1 MRRRDFLS
9 TFAASAALLSPAARA
24 QQQKPLPVI
33 GYLGAGWPDARVWVA
48 DAFRQGLMENGYVEG
63 RNVAIEYRWA
73 EGKTERFPEL
83 AAELV
88 ARGVDVIVTFGGTL
102 SAQAAQRA
110 TTRVPIVFQ
119 SAGDPLAEGLVA
131 SLARPGGNMTGLSFF
146 TPELIGKRMELLK
159 QVAPET
165 KLIALLIK
173 PDSMPDEAREVR
185 LREAEASAR
194 ALGIGL
200 RVVEA
205 RGPED
210 FDRAFSEMSEARAD
224 ALTVIATPVY
234 ALAMRRITELAAK
247 NRLPAVSEGR
257 DFADS
262 GGLMAYGPSF
272 ADLARRAG
280 IYAAKI
286 LKGAKPADLPVEQP
300 TTFELVINLKT
311 AKALGLT
318 VPPSL
323 LQRADEVIE

>member
-9 TFAASAALLSPAARA
+9 TFAAGAALLSPAARA
-24 QQQKPLPVI
+24 QQKAMPVI
-33 GYLGAGWPDARVWVA
+33 GYLGAGSA
-48 DAFRQGLMENGYVEG
+48 DSRIHIVNAFRQGLNENGYVEG
-63 RNVAIEYRWA
+63 RNVTIEYRWA

-173 PDSMPDEAREVR
+173 PDSMPEEAREV
-185 LREAEASAR
+185 
-194 ALGIGL
+194 
-200 RVVEA
+200 
-205 RGPED
+205 
-210 FDRAFSEMSEARAD
+210 
-224 ALTVIATPVY
+224 
-234 ALAMRRITELAAK
+234 
-247 NRLPAVSEGR
+247 
-257 DFADS
+257 
-262 GGLMAYGPSF
+262 
-272 ADLARRAG
+272 
-280 IYAAKI
+280 
-286 LKGAKPADLPVEQP
+286 
-300 TTFELVINLKT
+300 
-311 AKALGLT
+311 
-318 VPPSL
+318 
-323 LQRADEVIE
+323 